1 MWVLCPLYCEL
12 WSFPSWLVGT
22 GTLLLSVWYSRL
34 FALILLGKSP
44 ALGTFSYALTY
55 KCSSEYWRK
64 LSEVLWNSLEG
75 KLSTCCTSSWE
86 LSLCS
91 TQGVLWVLPESP
103 PCVPAWELKG
113 VNRHNHGAQIIYFHR
128 LEITILHCLML
139 SHWKLFYSLVFPF
152 LCSFR
157 MPWAEIN
164 YVFYCILIKSSIQFF
179 LV

>member
-1 MWVLCPLYCEL
+1 MHSLTSVRLNTGGSFLKFSEILLKGSSLPAVPPLGN
-12 WSFPSWLVGT
+12 F
-22 GTLLLSVWYSRL
+22 L
-34 FALILLGKSP
+34 FAQLKVSCGFCLSP
-44 ALGTFSYALTY
+44 LPVSQPG
-55 KCSSEYWRK
+55 
-64 LSEVLWNSLEG
+64 NS
-75 KLSTCCTSSWE
+75 
-86 LSLCS
+86 
-91 TQGVLWVLPESP
+91 
-103 PCVPAWELKG
+103 AWELKG